1 MSTGLARCF
10 SQTINLMARNKA
22 VFIVGTTGGD
32 GFVKSLLGVGK
43 TKLSIQLAHRFNGE
57 IINADAMQMYRGLNV
72 ATAKVI
78 LRLML
83 HT

>member
-1 MSTGLARCF
+1 MGEGCAT
-10 SQTINLMARNKA
+10 
-22 VFIVGTTGGD
+22 
-32 GFVKSLLGVGK
+32 SLLGVGK

-78 LRLML
+78 LGLML